1 MPSTTNVSAIL
12 AGEQRSARFKYR
24 HSVVGAA
31 RELSIPASW
40 IWAWLLL
47 ARLQF
52 KMRLRKIWVRLD
64 DVQNLFANLAAV
76 REAYYAT
83 REFLTSPEAIQRV
96 TQLWP
101 DEAHRFVEA
110 PGKKP
115 SISVRAEQEVAGGL
129 FVCEEEEPEVVA

>member
-1 MPSTTNVSAIL
+1 MRTTNAAAIL
-12 AGEQRSARFKYR
+12 AGDQRSARFKYR

-31 RELSIPASW
+31 RELGIPASW

-47 ARLQF
+47 TRLQF

-83 REFLTSPEAIQRV
+83 REFLTSPEAIQRL
-96 TQLWP
+96 TQRWP
-101 DEAHRFVEA
+101 GEAHRFVEA
-110 PGKKP
+110 SGKKP
-115 SISVRAEQEVAGGL
+115 STSVKAEQEVAYGQL
-129 FVCEEEEPEVVA
+129 VYEEEEREVVA

>member
-1 MPSTTNVSAIL
+1 MPTTNASAIL
-12 AGEQRSARFKYR
+12 AGEQRSARFRYR

-31 RELSIPASW
+31 RELGVPASW

-47 ARLQF
+47 DRLQF
-52 KMRLRKIWVRLD
+52 KMRLRKIWVRID
-64 DVQNLFANLAAV
+64 DVQNLFSNLAAV

-83 REFLTSPEAIQRV
+83 REFLTSPEAIQRL

-110 PGKKP
+110 SGKKP
-115 SISVRAEQEVAGGL
+115 PTSVKAEQEVAYGL
-129 FVCEEEEPEVVA
+129 LVYEEPEVVA